1 MAKVR
6 SPNEVMSV
14 TARKERPIKRCI
26 SWLRPETLP
35 LEESRSERVK
45 VARGSIAYSAVTQP
59 VPLFRKYGGT
69 LSSTDTEHTT
79 RVRPSSIN
87 TEPSA

>member
-1 MAKVR
+1 M
-6 SPNEVMSV
+6 
-14 TARKERPIKRCI
+14 
-26 SWLRPETLP
+26 
-35 LEESRSERVK
+35 
-45 VARGSIAYSAVTQP
+45 AYSAVTQP
-59 VPLFRKYGGT
+59 VPLFLKCGGT